1 MMERIL
7 SVLLEVSIYAGI
19 LILAILAFRSLFY
32 SKISPKLQYL
42 LWGLVILRLMIPV
55 TLESGFHVESLFPAP
70 VAAAA
75 PIAPV
80 AITTPAPVT
89 NPAAPQIAANP
100 AAVPT
105 AAPHMAKPA
114 PKPIPWQTIAFF
126 VWVSGVVLTLAF
138 TAYARLRFAGRLR
151 RSATA
156 SNETAKLLFSGCR
169 NALGIRGE
177 ILLLTTRMA
186 ISPSL
191 AMLSGKSVLILPDRL
206 KDGDALRY
214 AILHEMT
221 HYKRR
226 DHWTLLLLSLLRA
239 VYWFHPLVWLAC
251 LEIRAD
257 METACDARVLSLL
270 DPTEKKGYL
279 TTLLQLFTSEL
290 QPSLGMAQVQTRRM
304 AKKRMKGAF
313 MKRTTTKPV
322 LYTAIL
328 FSLLLVIFCFTT
340 ACQPAPE
347 KAIFTPIPTEQP
359 IAEGSS
365 VSAGAEN
372 AFTVISTDGK
382 ITPFTCRDGGTDEN
396 SFTDAP
402 RDASKVI
409 SKKDAAQAAADQLV
423 RVFRDEIKG
432 GEVVVVFRS
441 MEDLRLELYDV
452 FLDGDS
458 YESANYRALLDAAT
472 GDVLNVENTKLA
484 LSEQETT
491 EAPAM
496 DDPIWDEAGDKTFA
510 VAKAFIADH
519 FSSQGKILDDSYY
532 DGVQA
537 TFQTVD
543 PICVDQYIH
552 MEQGPSYSMRI
563 RYPSMTIENVSA
575 YPLGWDYCM
584 AQTWYYEY
592 MHPEEVRSEYSA
604 LTSGELD
611 TVATYA
617 ASLIGQTYQ
626 SPDAKDRYQN
636 SFLFTQDVWA
646 HFGATEKTPQIAKI
660 TSAEQMTYPAG
671 TQIQLLTDDKANQLE
686 AFYLADGSYVYADS
700 DTGKVEQGN
709 FKKDFGT
716 KFTACMVTTSILVPR
731 AGQYAVSIPD
741 SAAVPVP
748 TPTASPSENG
758 MLELTPGDY
767 VVISEAAKAMVGQDM
782 TKALEIKE
790 SGNTWYTYGFVLYIY
805 KSVHVAVDGEEPAS
819 IESVNNP
826 ALIAGR
832 QLSFEQNADTLY
844 GIYVG
849 DGKFVMLNIAT
860 NVVEERDLAD
870 ALKDSAYGNF
880 NVSILYAPTVYR

>member
-7 SVLLEVSIYAGI
+7 SALLEVSIYAGI
-19 LILAILAFRSLFY
+19 LILAILSFRALFY

-42 LWGLVILRLMIPV
+42 LWGLVILRLLIPV
-55 TLESGFHVESLFPAP
+55 TLESGFHVSSLFPAP
-70 VAAAA
+70 VAAVESMA
-75 PIAPV
+75 PMAV
-80 AITTPAPVT
+80 TTPAPVS
-89 NPAAPQIAANP
+89 NPIAPQIAAFP
-100 AAVPT
+100 ASVPT
-105 AAPHMAKPA
+105 AAPRLEQPQ

-126 VWVSGVVLTLAF
+126 VWVSGVVITLAF
-138 TAYARLRFAGRLR
+138 TVYARLRFARRLR
-151 RSATA
+151 HNAMA
-156 SNETAKLLFSGCR
+156 SSEKARLLFSGSR

-191 AMLSGKSVLILPDRL
+191 AVLSGKSVLILPDRL
-206 KDGDALRY
+206 TDGDALRY

-239 VYWFHPLVWLAC
+239 VYWFNPFLWLAC

-270 DPTEKKGYL
+270 DPTEKRGYL
-279 TTLLQLFTSEL
+279 TTLLQLFTNEL

-328 FSLLLVIFCFTT
+328 FSLLLTVFCFTT

-347 KAIFTPIPTEQP
+347 KTVFTPIPTEQP
-359 IAEGSS
+359 ITNGPSISS
-365 VSAGAEN
+365 GVEN

-382 ITPFTCRDGGTDEN
+382 ITPFTYRDGGTDEN
-396 SFTDAP
+396 SFTEAP

-409 SKKDAAQAAADQLV
+409 SKEEAAHAAADQLV

-432 GEVVVVFRS
+432 GEVIVVFRN

-452 FLDGDS
+452 FLGGDS

-472 GDVLNVENTKLA
+472 GDVLNVENTNLA
-484 LSEQETT
+484 LDEQEST
-491 EAPAM
+491 ESPDM
-496 DDPIWDEAGDKTFA
+496 EDPIWDEAGDKTFA
-510 VAKAFIADH
+510 VAKQFITDH
-519 FSSQGKILDDSYY
+519 FPNQGKILDDSYY

-563 RYPSMTIENVSA
+563 RYPSMTIEDVSA
-575 YPLGWDYCM
+575 FPLGWDYCM

-592 MHPEEVRSEYSA
+592 MHPEEARSEYSA

-617 ASLIGQTYQ
+617 ASLIGQAYQ
-626 SPDAKDRYQN
+626 SPDTKDRYQN
-636 SFLFTQDVWA
+636 SVLFVQNVWDN
-646 HFGATEKTPQIAKI
+646 FVGATEKTREVTDI
-660 TSAEQMTYPAG
+660 TNANDMTYPAG
-671 TQIQLLTDDKANQLE
+671 TEIELFNDDKTDHLE

-700 DTGKVEQGN
+700 ATGKVEQGN

-716 KFTACMVTTSILVPR
+716 KFTACMVTTSVLVPR

-741 SAAVPVP
+741 SAAVSVP
-748 TPTASPSENG
+748 TPTISENG

-790 SGNTWYTYGFVLYIY
+790 SGNAWYTYGFLRYVF

-819 IESVNNP
+819 IVSVTDP
-826 ALIAGR
+826 TLIPGR
-832 QLSFEQNADTLY
+832 QLSFQHNDDTLY

-860 NVVEERDLAD
+860 NMVEELDLAD

-880 NVSILYAPTVYR
+880 NVSTLYAPTVYR

>member
-1 MMERIL
+1 MEQIL
-7 SVLLEVSIYAGI
+7 STLLEISVYATV
-19 LILAILAFRSLFY
+19 LILAILLFRSLFY

-42 LWGLVILRLMIPV
+42 LWSLVILRLMIPV
-55 TLESGFHVESLFPAP
+55 TLESGFHVEPLFPAP

-75 PIAPV
+75 TSTPV
-80 AITTPAPVT
+80 VAVTPAPVLT
-89 NPAAPQIAANP
+89 QTEPAPYAAEQDPAPAAAAPQ
-100 AAVPT
+100 VET
-105 AAPHMAKPA
+105 PA
-114 PKPIPWQTIAFF
+114 PEPIPWQAILFF
-126 VWVSGVVLTLAF
+126 AWVSGAILSLAF
-138 TAYARLRFAGRLR
+138 TSFARFRFARRLR
-151 RSATA
+151 RSAVP
-156 SNETAKLLFSGCR
+156 SSETAKLLFSGCM
-169 NALGIRGE
+169 ASLGIRGNL
-177 ILLLTTRMA
+177 LLLTTRMA

-191 AMLSGKSVLILPDRL
+191 TMLSGKSVLILPDRL
-206 KDGDALRY
+206 EDANSLKY

-221 HYKRR
+221 HYKRH

-251 LEIRAD
+251 SEMRAD
-257 METACDARVLSLL
+257 METACDARVLSIL

-313 MKRTTTKPV
+313 MKRTTSKPV
-322 LYTAIL
+322 IFTAVL
-328 FSLLLVIFCFTT
+328 FSLLLVVLCFTT
-340 ACQPAPE
+340 ACQAAPK
-347 KAIFTPIPTEQP
+347 KANLTPIPTENP
-359 IAEGSS
+359 VANAS
-365 VSAGAEN
+365 VVSGGVEN
-372 AFTVISTDGK
+372 EFTVISTDGT
-382 ITPFTCRDGGTDEN
+382 ITPFTYRDGGVDESAYTN
-396 SFTDAP
+396 IP
-402 RDASKVI
+402 RDPSTVI
-409 SKKDAAQAAADQLV
+409 SKLEAAHIAADQLI
-423 RVFRDEIKG
+423 RVFGDAITG
-432 GEVVVVFRS
+432 GEITVVFMT
-441 MEDLRLELYDV
+441 MEDLRLELYYAY
-452 FLDGDS
+452 LGGDS

-472 GDVLNVENTKLA
+472 GDLLSVENCTLT

-496 DDPIWDEAGDKTFA
+496 EDPIWDEAGDKTFA
-510 VAKAFIADH
+510 VAKQFITDH
-519 FSSQGKILDDSYY
+519 FPNQGKILDDSYY

-611 TVATYA
+611 TIATYA

-671 TQIQLLTDDKANQLE
+671 TQIELLTDDKVNQLE

-748 TPTASPSENG
+748 TPTISENG

-767 VVISEAAKAMVGQDM
+767 VVISEAAKALVGQDM
-782 TKALEIKE
+782 TETLKIEE
-790 SGNTWYTYGFVLYIY
+790 SGNDWYTYGFLRYVY

-819 IESVNNP
+819 IVSVTDP
-826 ALIAGR
+826 ALIPGR
-832 QLSFEQNADTLY
+832 QLSFQHNDDTLY
-844 GIYVG
+844 GTYVG

-860 NVVEERDLAD
+860 NVVEELDLAD

-880 NVSILYAPTVYR
+880 NVSTLYAPTVYR

>member
-19 LILAILAFRSLFY
+19 LILAILSFRALFY

-55 TLESGFHVESLFPAP
+55 TLESGFHVESLFPAH

-75 PIAPV
+75 PVAPV
-80 AITTPAPVT
+80 ATTTPAPVT
-89 NPAAPQIAANP
+89 NPIAPQIAANP
-100 AAVPT
+100 SAVPT
-105 AAPHMAKPA
+105 AAPRMEKPA

-126 VWVSGVVLTLAF
+126 VWVSGVVLTLTF
-138 TAYARLRFAGRLR
+138 TVYARLRFARRLR

-177 ILLLTTRMA
+177 VLLLTTRMA

-191 AMLSGKSVLILPDRL
+191 AILSGKSVLILPNRL
-206 KDGDALRY
+206 ADGDALRY
-214 AILHEMT
+214 AILHELT

-279 TTLLQLFTSEL
+279 TTLLQLFTNEL

-313 MKRTTTKPV
+313 MKHTTTKPV

-340 ACQPAPE
+340 ACQHAPE
-347 KAIFTPIPTEQP
+347 KANLTPIPTENP
-359 IAEGSS
+359 VANASTI
-365 VSAGAEN
+365 SAGVEN
-372 AFTVISTDGK
+372 AFTVISTDGT
-382 ITPFTCRDGGTDEN
+382 ITPFTYRDGGVDESAYTN
-396 SFTDAP
+396 IP
-402 RDASKVI
+402 RDPSTVI
-409 SKKDAAQAAADQLV
+409 SKVEAAHIAAEQLI
-423 RVFRDEIKG
+423 RVFGDAITG
-432 GEVVVVFRS
+432 GEITVVFMT
-441 MEDLRLELYDV
+441 MEDLRLELYYAY
-452 FLDGDS
+452 LGGDS
-458 YESANYRALLDAAT
+458 YETATYRALLDAAT
-472 GDVLNVENTKLA
+472 GDLLSVENCTLT
-484 LSEQETT
+484 LSEQKV

-510 VAKAFIADH
+510 FAKQFITDH
-519 FSSQGKILDDSYY
+519 FPNQGKILDDSYY

-537 TFQTVD
+537 TFQTVG

-563 RYPSMTIENVSA
+563 RYPSMAIETVSA
-575 YPLGWDYCM
+575 FPLGWDYCM
-584 AQTWYYEY
+584 AQTWHYEY

-617 ASLIGQTYQ
+617 ASLIGQAYQ

-646 HFGATEKTPQIAKI
+646 HFGASEQTRQIAKI
-660 TSAEQMTYPAG
+660 TSADQMTYPAG

-686 AFYLADGSYVYADS
+686 GFYLADGSYVYADS
-700 DTGKVEQGN
+700 ETGKVEQCN

-716 KFTACMVTTSILVPR
+716 KFTACMVTTAVLVPR
-731 AGQYAVSIPD
+731 AGEYAVSIPN

-748 TPTASPSENG
+748 TPTISENG

-767 VVISEAAKAMVGQDM
+767 VVISEAAKTMVGQDM
-782 TKALEIKE
+782 TKALKIKE
-790 SGNTWYTYGFVLYIY
+790 SGNAWYTYGFLRYVF
-805 KSVHVAVDGEEPAS
+805 KVVHVAVDGEEPAS
-819 IESVNNP
+819 IESVNDP
-826 ALIAGR
+826 ALIPGR
-832 QLSFEQNADTLY
+832 QLSFQHNADILY

-870 ALKDSAYGNF
+870 VLKDSAYGNF
-880 NVSILYAPTVYR
+880 NVSTLYAPTIYR